1 MSWTWNYVRLI
12 IQASDYEP
20 KIGVFSR
27 EEVTKCITSDT
38 CIYKYMKFVRE
49 QRNSSFLLFKEAD

>member
-1 MSWTWNYVRLI
+1 MNQRL
-12 IQASDYEP
+12 
-20 KIGVFSR
+20 VFFSR

-49 QRNSSFLLFKEAD
+49 QALPKRNSSFLLFKEAD